1 MNEECKICDNYLQK
15 YRAERFQPFRVEYEC
30 PISELSEM

>member
-1 MNEECKICDNYLQK
+1 MADLQK
-15 YRAERFQPFRVEYEC
+15 YWAERFQPFRVEYEC